1 LCAPLDITVIYDG
14 QCRFCIAA
22 LNWARLK
29 LSLTA
34 LPFQSTDLTPFSL
47 TKDQCAKEVVLIADG
62 LTYHG
67 AAAIAYLLKRR
78 GNSAFSLAITASG
91 KLGHLGYRWVATHRN
106 SALIKTVTHLLERAA
121 K

>member
-1 LCAPLDITVIYDG
+1 MHPLDITVIYDG

-29 LSLTA
+29 LSLNA
-34 LPFQSTDLTPFSL
+34 LPFQSTDLTLFGL
-47 TKDQCAKEVVLIADG
+47 TKAECAKEVVVIAEG
-62 LTYHG
+62 ATYRG
-67 AAAIAYLLKRR
+67 ATAIAYLLKLR

-91 KLGHLGYRWVATHRN
+91 KLGHLGYRWVASHRN
-106 SALIKTVTHLLERAA
+106 SVLIKMVTHLLERAA